1 MPTTLL
7 LKRARLTNVRGFK
20 DVDIDFLTSDGK
32 PRPMTLVIG
41 RNGSGKSTL
50 LRALAIGLCQQD
62 EASNLKGKMAGDFLR
77 IGKKGEE
84 VKEATIQLDLVDR
97 KNPGSSYR
105 LITTVSRDV
114 SGQEIL
120 LKKAEPEEFPWEA
133 LFVCGYGVN
142 RGPSRRSESP
152 PSAYRRSEALA
163 TLFDDDASL
172 LDPVG
177 VLKSLKLAEGE
188 SSNGKSIFKKVEKNL
203 KDLFELQPAYKI
215 EVDVTSK
222 DVTVHGP
229 WGNLPFHALGDGY
242 RGTAGWFLD
251 FRYRTYLAGRE
262 AELDGIVLIDEI
274 DEHLHPSWQKI
285 LVPLLKKSF
294 PKVQFVGTTHSAMS
308 IVNCERGELL
318 LSDLHNTVASVQGV
332 DGPQGKTADAVLRG
346 EWFGLSSTL
355 DSESEKLL
363 KEYEK
368 AVVSHRSEE
377 EVARLRGKLRD
388 RLGRLIDSP
397 IDELAIEIANEVRK
411 DFQNA
416 SPEQRKERLA
426 AAAQLLRERLR
437 EKGYSG

>member
-77 IGKKGEE
+77 IGKKREE
-84 VKEATIQLDLVDR
+84 VKVATIQIELMDPDSPESKYL
-97 KNPGSSYR
+97 
-105 LITTVSRDV
+105 LTTNVTRDGD
-114 SGQEIL
+114 GQEIL
-120 LKKAEPEEFPWEA
+120 EKHAESPNGFPWDA
-133 LFVCGYGVN
+133 IFVAGYGVN
-142 RGPSRRSESP
+142 RGPKGLSESP
-152 PSAYRRSEALA
+152 PSVYQRSDAVE
-163 TLFDDDASL
+163 TLFDGDAFL
-172 LDPVG
+172 IDPPTALKFLKLAAG
-177 VLKSLKLAEGE
+177 ESEKRKKFFKQTENSLKSLL
-188 SSNGKSIFKKVEKNL
+188 
-203 KDLFELQPAYKI
+203 ELQPSYKI
-215 EVDVTSK
+215 DISSK
-222 DVTVHGP
+222 EVTVHGP

-251 FRYRTYLAGRE
+251 FSYRSFLANRE
-262 AELDGIVLIDEI
+262 AELAGIVLIDEI
-274 DEHLHPSWQKI
+274 DEHLHPSWQKN
-285 LVPLLKKSF
+285 LVPLLKKRF
-294 PKVQFVGTTHSAMS
+294 PRVQFIGTTHSAMS
-308 IVNCERGELL
+308 IVNCDRGELL
-318 LSDLHNTVASVQGV
+318 LSDLHNTVAFVHGV
-332 DGPQGKTADAVLRG
+332 DGPQGKTIDAVLRG

-368 AVVSHRSEE
+368 AVANREGEE

-411 DFQNA
+411 DFQKA
-416 SPEQRKERLA
+416 SPEQRQERLV

-437 EKGYSG
+437 EKGYRG